1 MFDFFGTKRKPKPKP
16 RYVVFREGKRWD
28 VKRSRRGYYL
38 KHFSGMGGYWPTLD
52 SLRAECAKLGWTFE
66 RA

>member
-1 MFDFFGTKRKPKPKP
+1 MFDFFGTKRKPKP
-16 RYVVFREGKRWD
+16 RYVVFREGKQWY

-38 KHFSGMGGYWPTLD
+38 KHYSGMGGYWPTLK
-52 SLRAECAKLGWTFE
+52 SLREECNTLGWIFQ